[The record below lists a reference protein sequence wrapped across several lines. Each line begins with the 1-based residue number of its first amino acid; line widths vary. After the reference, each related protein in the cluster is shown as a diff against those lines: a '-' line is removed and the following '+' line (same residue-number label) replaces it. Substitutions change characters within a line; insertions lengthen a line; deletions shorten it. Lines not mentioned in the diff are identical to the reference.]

1 MLGSK
6 NSELTRKY
14 DSTMFALI
22 TLGFSRSLRRAY
34 STKPTRTK
42 TSASET
48 RMPRHPSSSRE
59 LQRILRRRMKSSENG
74 T

>member
-22 TLGFSRSLRRAY
+22 TFGLSRSLRREY

-42 TSASET
+42 TRASET
-48 RMPRHPSSSRE
+48 STPRHSSSSLG
-59 LQRILRRRMKSSENG
+59 LQLILRRRMKRSENG